1 MKPFRFPAIAL
12 AAVLPL
18 IHALPASAEQAWPN
32 RPLKLVVPFP
42 PGGAA
47 DAIGRYYADQ
57 LSKSLGQ
64 PVIVDNKAG
73 AGTAIAAEFA
83 ARSTPDGYTLSL
95 ATTGQLAVLP
105 HLQDNLRFDPIK
117 DFTPVSLLASVHNV
131 VAVNPKLQIHSL
143 SELLARAKAQP
154 GRVSYSSCGSGTLCH
169 LTGELLQNLTG
180 AELLH
185 VPFKGSAPAVT
196 AVLGGEVDIAVDTLT
211 VLAPQIKAGKLQGL
225 VQTSAKRSSQLP
237 DVPSA
242 TEAGLPKFLSSGWF
256 GVVVPVGT
264 PAPIVNRLQTEI
276 HAIARNPK
284 TEHDLQERGISVE
297 YNTPAQFS
305 QLIRDD
311 YTRWGGVV
319 KASPQ
324 ILASR

>member
-1 MKPFRFPAIAL
+1 M
-12 AAVLPL
+12 
-18 IHALPASAEQAWPN
+18 
-32 RPLKLVVPFP
+32 
-42 PGGAA
+42 
-47 DAIGRYYADQ
+47 
-57 LSKSLGQ
+57 
-64 PVIVDNKAG
+64 
-73 AGTAIAAEFA
+73 
-83 ARSTPDGYTLSL
+83 
-95 ATTGQLAVLP
+95 
-105 HLQDNLRFDPIK
+105 
-117 DFTPVSLLASVHNV
+117 
-131 VAVNPKLQIHSL
+131 
-143 SELLARAKAQP
+143 
-154 GRVSYSSCGSGTLCH
+154 
-169 LTGELLQNLTG
+169 QNLTG

-242 TEAGLPKFLSSGWF
+242 TEAGLPKFLSTGWF

-264 PAPIVNRLQTEI
+264 PAPIVNRLQTAI